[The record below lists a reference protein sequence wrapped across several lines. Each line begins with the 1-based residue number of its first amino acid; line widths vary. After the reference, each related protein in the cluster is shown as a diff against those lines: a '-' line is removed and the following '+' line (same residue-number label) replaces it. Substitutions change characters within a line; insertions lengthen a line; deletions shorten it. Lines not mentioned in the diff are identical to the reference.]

1 MIKTDQDSKKTAH
14 CGTLVRYLYQRFG
27 LIWKISMEKLILQV
41 ATTTSLYQPVPPSSP
56 CSAWLFRWVGIFA
69 TIGDSWLQTQWTT
82 GVRASDL
89 ANVAFV
95 KFFFSC
101 FSALLLIGY
110 HFTYCDMISYIIS
123 QNQSL
128 VKLLEN
134 VVEKGMTILGGGENL
149 ENVVFM
155 RTSWVNI

>member
-1 MIKTDQDSKKTAH
+1 M
-14 CGTLVRYLYQRFG
+14 
-27 LIWKISMEKLILQV
+27 
-41 ATTTSLYQPVPPSSP
+41 
-56 CSAWLFRWVGIFA
+56 
-69 TIGDSWLQTQWTT
+69 
-82 GVRASDL
+82 RASDL

-155 RTSWVNI
+155 RTS